1 MNKLWYLLKIQLLG
15 IFGINKMLHEQ
26 DEKQKRKA
34 VGMGLLFTFVAIMCV
49 GASFIYNYGVLMSL
63 ASLKLEGLYIPLVVV
78 VTSFIILF
86 TTLYKVNGLLFA
98 FKDYDRMMTLPIKTS
113 YIVASR
119 IILLYILNFAFL
131 CIVMIPAGII
141 YSLMIPT
148 TSYFWIKYFISFF
161 FIPLIPIII
170 GAVVGSIITM
180 IASRFKHTSLIST
193 LLYII
198 LICTFMV
205 FMSTGNQKMAATF
218 MDTEVVGK
226 LLLKFINH
234 TYPLAMLYG
243 EGVCGNNILALV
255 IFIGSSLLA
264 FIVFVSVL
272 GIEFKAIHTAL
283 TTTKISSNY
292 QLGKLKGDTPLMA
305 LYKKEIRRYFS
316 SSIYV
321 MNTSIGSILL
331 LLFTGSLCF
340 VDLKQMEDLLE
351 IPGLS
356 YYVSQYAPLVLSG
369 FIVLM
374 TTTASTISLEGKNI
388 WILQS
393 IPIPVKTIFLSKL
406 MVQLVISVPAI
417 IVGGIIMIIILP
429 TTFIQSIIILVLP
442 LIYTVL
448 VGILGLIANLKYPK
462 LDWNNEVEV
471 VKQGMA
477 TFMSMI
483 GGILSLLIAIGGM
496 IVIKGLNNEMKMV
509 IITLMM
515 GVITTLA
522 YSYLNT
528 KGVEEFKKIKG

>member
-34 VGMGLLFTFVAIMCV
+34 VGMGLLFTFVAIMCI

-63 ASLKLEGLYIPLVVV
+63 ASLKLDGLYIPLVVV

-255 IFIGSSLLA
+255 IFIGSSLLV
-264 FIVFVSVL
+264 FIVFVSLL
-272 GIEFKAIHTAL
+272 GIKFKAIHTAL
-283 TTTKISSNY
+283 TTTKMSSNY

-393 IPIPVKTIFLSKL
+393 IPIQVKTIFLSKL

-417 IVGGIIMIIILP
+417 IAGGIIMIIILP

-477 TFMSMI
+477 TFMSMV
-483 GGILSLLIAIGGM
+483 GGVLSLLISIGGM
-496 IVIKGLNNEMKMV
+496 VVIKGLNNDIKMV

-515 GVITTLA
+515 GVITALA

-528 KGVEEFKKIKG
+528 KGVEAFKKIKG

>member
-34 VGMGLLFTFVAIMCV
+34 VGMGLLFTFVAIMCI

-141 YSLMIPT
+141 YNLMIPT

-272 GIEFKAIHTAL
+272 GIKFKAIHTAL
-283 TTTKISSNY
+283 TTTKMSSNY